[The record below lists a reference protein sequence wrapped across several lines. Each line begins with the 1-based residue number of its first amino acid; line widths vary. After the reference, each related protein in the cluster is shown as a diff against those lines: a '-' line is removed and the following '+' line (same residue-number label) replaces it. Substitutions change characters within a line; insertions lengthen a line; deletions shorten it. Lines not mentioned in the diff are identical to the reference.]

1 MNLWNQKL
9 HFKLSWI
16 HIFLVYCACCT
27 AYTVFLYI
35 MRRQQWVLVFHF
47 LLIVPNIFSLDSFS
61 VVKKLC
67 SSTKAINAALLALK
81 KRYLNLNYWQL
92 MILLMKMFK
101 SRRNGFLEKNV
112 CWLTKSYTMKTFT
125 LRTFINKDRSRW
137 NDHIE
142 GNANCNPT
150 TFFKCL

>member
-1 MNLWNQKL
+1 MSS
-9 HFKLSWI
+9 HFSSLLCLLYSLYG
-16 HIFLVYCACCT
+16 FPVYYAT
-27 AYTVFLYI
+27 ATMSFGI
-35 MRRQQWVLVFHF
+35 PFSINK
-47 LLIVPNIFSLDSFS
+47 LIVPNIFSLDAFS
-61 VVKKLC
+61 VIKKLY
-67 SSTKAINAALLALK
+67 SSTKAINAALLAFE
-81 KRYLNLNYWQL
+81 KRYWNLNYWQL

-101 SRRNGFLEKNV
+101 SRRNGFFEKNV

-142 GNANCNPT
+142 GNTNCNPT

>member
-1 MNLWNQKL
+1 MSS
-9 HFKLSWI
+9 HFSSLMCLLYSLYG
-16 HIFLVYCACCT
+16 FPVYYAT
-27 AYTVFLYI
+27 ATMSFYI
-35 MRRQQWVLVFHF
+35 QFSINK
-47 LLIVPNIFSLDSFS
+47 LIVPNIFSLDSFS

-67 SSTKAINAALLALK
+67 SSTKAINAALLAFE
-81 KRYLNLNYWQL
+81 KRYLNYWQL

-101 SRRNGFLEKNV
+101 SRRNGFFEKNV
-112 CWLTKSYTMKTFT
+112 CWLTKSCTMKTFT